1 MNNTEQ
7 QNTTETNRTPSQ
19 WTNEKAVWWTV
30 CGVRGGAAL
39 VMHRGCNWVHR
50 GAGDTRA
57 ARPDAAG
64 LTDACLHPQR
74 QLPFGR

>member
-30 CGVRGGAAL
+30 FGVLVVAAL
-39 VMHRGCNWVHR
+39 VMLSAWN
-50 GAGDTRA
+50 
-57 ARPDAAG
+57 
-64 LTDACLHPQR
+64 
-74 QLPFGR
+74 